1 MDGLGG
7 GIINFG
13 TGAIDPGTG
22 DIDAVDARE
31 YTAGDMVLSAHTLI
45 YMYTIRA
52 HKSVDIHMHIYS
64 TNHLTVRCRLVQFQG
79 LAA

>member
-45 YMYTIRA
+45 YMYTIRRYGCT
-52 HKSVDIHMHIYS
+52 SLS
-64 TNHLTVRCRLVQFQG
+64 TYICTYIRPTT
-79 LAA
+79 